1 MCRLIALYS
10 LRGVS
15 SQVHEQVLP
24 FLMGTAS
31 FRFSIGLREVLSQSL
46 EARRSPILPGA
57 PGIMPQGTGEGTP
70 AFSECETF
78 GRGVQMRPATG
89 CCAAR
94 IGYDEPLALRVR
106 PCDHAQQLTLGG
118 SCSASDAGPDGSVAG
133 GRAVEL

>member
-1 MCRLIALYS
+1 MCTLIARYS
-10 LRGVS
+10 LRGS
-15 SQVHEQVLP
+15 SQVHELVLP

-31 FRFSIGLREVLSQSL
+31 SRFSIGLREVLSQLL
-46 EARRSPILPGA
+46 EAQRSPFFPGA
-57 PGIMPQGTGEGTP
+57 SGIMPQGPDEGTL
-70 AFSECETF
+70 AFGECETF